1 MEYAKSI
8 YTNAPGGGVKIDKLP
23 VQRLPDHN
31 VKLKVLLN
39 GMCGTDR
46 GIVSGGLSFA
56 YNPQNSDK
64 LIIGHESLCIID
76 EIYVE
81 SEEFKVGDLVV
92 PVVRRPGD
100 CVNCKIGRQDNCS
113 DGKKHEAGI
122 TGMDGFMREYFYD
135 SLDYIVKVPD
145 KGMIDVAVLTEPL
158 KNVVKG
164 FEVFGIVSKRAIFAN
179 EYSTFEGKRCLVI
192 GSGAEAFLYSM
203 MAREHGFDVIMTN
216 RHPIEDKKME
226 ICERFGINFVDY
238 SKDASQITGP
248 GNNML
253 IDTSGDPGTI
263 FRFLKTLNYNGV
275 LILFGT
281 NGRAPPAQINGN
293 DIDFFIERNITVAGT
308 VDAAKI
314 HYIKAL
320 EYLRKWKYAYGNT
333 LSQLITGTY
342 KPEDLDIFTKKPAGE
357 IKTVI
362 KW

>member
-1 MEYAKSI
+1 MEYARSI
-8 YTNAPGGGVKIDKLP
+8 YTNAPKGGVKIDRLPVVKLP
-23 VQRLPDHN
+23 EHN
-31 VKLKVLLN
+31 VKLRVLYN
-39 GMCGTDR
+39 GLCGTDR
-46 GIVSGGLSFA
+46 GITSGGLSFA
-56 YNPQNSDK
+56 FNPENSDR
-64 LIIGHESLCIID
+64 LIIGHESLCVIE
-76 EIYVE
+76 EIYTE
-81 SEEFKVGDLVV
+81 SKEFKVGDLVV

-145 KGMIDVAVLTEPL
+145 EGMRDVAVLTEPL

-164 FEVFGIVSKRAIFAN
+164 FEVFTIVSKRAIFAN
-179 EYSTFEGKRCLVI
+179 QYSTFEGKRCLVI

-203 MAREHGFDVIMTN
+203 MAKEYGFDVIMTN
-216 RHPIEDKKME
+216 RHPIESKKME
-226 ICERFGINFVDY
+226 ICGKFGITFIDY
-238 SKDASQITGP
+238 TKEIEKITKP
-248 GNNML
+248 GNDLL

-263 FRFLKTLNYNGV
+263 FRFLKTLNYNGI

-281 NGRAPPAQINGN
+281 NGKAPPAQLNGN
-293 DIDFFIERNITVAGT
+293 DIDFFIERNITVAGS

-320 EYLRKWKYAYGNT
+320 EYLRKWKYIYGDT
-333 LSQLITGTY
+333 LPGLITGTFS
-342 KPEDLDIFTKKPAGE
+342 PDDLDIFSKKPAGE